1 MRSKAILTALAVAVT
16 LTACGNAAENLAEK
30 AIESQSGGDVA
41 VDDGTIVIQSDDGDA
56 VIQTQDNGDGI
67 TVSGTDASGEGVTL
81 QMGGSEIP
89 DDFPMP
95 LFDPSEVTNVSSV
108 DAASGSS
115 TSVTLQIDPGDTG
128 AVLDFYRGWL
138 DGQGMDVTSS
148 DTMLIGESDT
158 AISFVQVADYGSY
171 SEVVL
176 TWTPSA

>member
-1 MRSKAILTALAVAVT
+1 MVPLADPGRNPGA
-16 LTACGNAAENLAEK
+16 
-30 AIESQSGGDVA
+30 
-41 VDDGTIVIQSDDGDA
+41 
-56 VIQTQDNGDGI
+56 
-67 TVSGTDASGEGVTL
+67 
-81 QMGGSEIP
+81 